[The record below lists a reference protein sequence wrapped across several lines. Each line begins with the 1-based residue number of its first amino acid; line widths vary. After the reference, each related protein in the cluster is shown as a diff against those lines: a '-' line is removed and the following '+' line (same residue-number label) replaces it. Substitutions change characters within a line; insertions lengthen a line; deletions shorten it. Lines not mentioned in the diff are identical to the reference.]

1 VRAHIARV
9 IAAIAIA
16 GAAASPAAADARR
29 QAEAHARR
37 GVALYNLG
45 KFEGA
50 IAEFEQ
56 AYTLVQSEALLF
68 NLGQAHRQLDHCE
81 EALRYYRRFLATT
94 EDPDRAD
101 DVRRLVPKLELACA
115 AKRERPD
122 SVATEGAGDAGGAAG
137 MADGAATEPGIAP
150 TPAVARPIAVAA
162 VEPVDPEAG
171 AEPEAEIDDGAEPDP
186 APGTAARFHVSGGL
200 VGGALFANATATTAG
215 ASAGVVVAR
224 RWGGRR
230 WLVGGEV
237 AGSAVV
243 WADRS
248 RTGVSP
254 AVSAFATIGARLPSP
269 VTVEASGG
277 VGALILMGLDQ
288 RGHALATSGAAATQA
303 VPGVR
308 GEVVI
313 ATPLGTS
320 FELYAGG
327 RAAVYPALGGLAG
340 DVVLE
345 LSAAAGLRYRR

>member
-1 VRAHIARV
+1 L
-9 IAAIAIA
+9 IAALAIA

-94 EDPDRAD
+94 EDADRAGE
-101 DVRRLVPKLELACA
+101 VRRLVPKLEVACA

-122 SVATEGAGDAGGAAG
+122 SVATDADGEAGGVSEPAVAE
-137 MADGAATEPGIAP
+137 ATITP
-150 TPAVARPIAVAA
+150 TPAVARPVAVAA
-162 VEPVDPEAG
+162 VEPADADV
-171 AEPEAEIDDGAEPDP
+171 EPEAEIDDGEQPEP
-186 APGTAARFHVSGGL
+186 APGTTPAARFYVSGGL
-200 VGGALFANATATTAG
+200 VGGAVFANTTATTAG

-224 RWGGRR
+224 RWAGRR

-237 AGSAVV
+237 AGSAVI

-248 RTGVSP
+248 RSGVSP

-288 RGHALATSGAAATQA
+288 RGHALATSDAGAMQA

-308 GEVVI
+308 GEILI
-313 ATPLGTS
+313 ATPLGTA

-327 RAAVYPALGGLAG
+327 RAAVYAALGGLDG
-340 DVVLE
+340 DVLLE